1 MNGSI
6 VQQGEQGDLFTTS
19 EQIAEGAGVQ
29 HKNVLES
36 ITKYQADFERFGLVA
51 FQTRP
56 RVEGQ
61 HGGGDVRVAVL
72 NEHQATLLL
81 TYAKNTEQVR
91 DFKVRL
97 VEEFFRMAQQLRQE
111 PPQLPATERM
121 AQAVL
126 EAQSIIEAKD
136 RQIAAAQPAVDYMDR
151 YVSNDDAITVRTWA
165 AQFGLTEPEARA
177 LLVEHKIVYRK
188 PIGSRWSNSKGRIEK
203 VEEWHAYARH
213 LHLFDLRPQHNAPR
227 HHNGQVRTTL
237 YVRQAQALELAA
249 RVGIRYQ
256 VQQLEVTA

>member
-19 EQIAEGAGVQ
+19 EAIADGADVE
-29 HKNVLES
+29 HRAVLQTLS
-36 ITKYQADFERFGLVA
+36 KYQTDFERFGGVA
-51 FQTRP
+51 FEMRP
-56 RVEGQ
+56 FETP
-61 HGGGDVRVAVL
+61 GGRQERRVAVL

-91 DFKVRL
+91 EFKVRL

-111 PPQLPATERM
+111 PPQLSATERM

-126 EAQSIIEAKD
+126 EAQSIIDAKD